1 MLRFVF
7 DCETNGLLHE
17 LDTVHSLVLRDI
29 DSGDVEYITPDK
41 TENINKVFC
50 LRDISTMKVLYTSL
64 REKNLID
71 EMDIVDIQELYGKG

>member
-1 MLRFVF
+1 MQYGYVLCDPKR
-7 DCETNGLLHE
+7 LKA
-17 LDTVHSLVLRDI
+17 LVLTK
-29 DSGDVEYITPDK
+29 SGDVEYITPDT

-71 EMDIVDIQELYGKG
+71 EMNIVDIQELYGRG

>member
-1 MLRFVF
+1 MQYGYVLCDQKR
-7 DCETNGLLHE
+7 
-17 LDTVHSLVLRDI
+17 SKALVLTK
-29 DSGDVEYITPDK
+29 SGDVEYITPDK
-41 TENINKVFC
+41 AENVNKAFC